1 MTSVNVFDPKLLYEL
16 AIIKRVLDWCL
27 EIIRSVVSILSL
39 IHTSVIKGSQ
49 TDSITIS
56 LFVSKLQIQITVR

>member
-16 AIIKRVLDWCL
+16 GIIKRVLAWCL
-27 EIIRSVVSILSL
+27 DIYRSVVSILSL

-56 LFVSKLQIQITVR
+56 LFVYKVQIQITVR